1 MTNAAG
7 LRLLAVHAHP
17 DDETITMGGLLAQ
30 CADRGIATAVIC
42 CTDGR
47 LATIFDPEYAANEAD
62 VRPRLKEIREAELR
76 QAGAILGVSEL
87 HFLEYGDSGMSGTES
102 NHAPGAFWQADMDE
116 AVRRVVAHIR
126 RFRPHVVVTYDGNGG
141 YGHPDHIQ
149 AHRVTLLAVEAA
161 YHALYPELGPSW
173 RVSKLYYTAFPR
185 SEARRVAEMARSAGM
200 NAPFGDADPESL
212 EFITPDEWVT
222 TVVDCG
228 AQLGRK
234 REALRAHRSQLTE
247 DFALLSVPEEL
258 LREHFPNEYYQLVV
272 SRVPTTLPE
281 ADVFAGLPD
290 GGSPVAS
297 PNAVATAGS
306 VPKTSP

>member
-1 MTNAAG
+1 VTAASP

-42 CTDGR
+42 CTDGKV
-47 LATIFDPEYAANEAD
+47 ATIFDPEYAANEAEI
-62 VRPRLKEIREAELR
+62 RPRLKEIREEELR
-76 QAGAILGVSEL
+76 RACAILGVSEL
-87 HFLEYGDSGMSGTES
+87 HFLEYGDSGMAGTDT
-102 NHAPGAFWQADMDE
+102 NQAPGAFWRADMDD

-126 RFRPHVVVTYDGNGG
+126 RFRPHVVVTYDSNGG

-149 AHRVTLLAVEAA
+149 AHRVTLLSVEAA

-173 RVSKLYYTAFPR
+173 RVSKLYYTAFPL
-185 SEARRVAEMARSAGM
+185 SEARRVSEMAKQAGM
-200 NAPFGDADPESL
+200 KPPFGDTDPESL

-222 TVVDCG
+222 TAVSCPD
-228 AQLGRK
+228 QLGRK

-258 LREHFPNEYYQLVV
+258 LREHFHSEFFQLVL
-272 SRVPTTLPE
+272 SRVPTTTPE
-281 ADVFAGLPD
+281 TDVFAGLD
-290 GGSPVAS
+290 GEDP
-297 PNAVATAGS
+297 AGR
-306 VPKTSP
+306 